1 MLVLPCIILG
11 YAFTIAFNSVEGL
24 RGPCSID
31 AAVKSVGNKK
41 IYLFKGNKYGRW
53 NEGKRQVEQIAA
65 IAQDWGGI
73 PNDLDAATTY
83 KGTNFF
89 FKGCQYWRYHGKGRS
104 DGPHSIIRFGVP
116 CNVDAAATMG
126 GSLYLFKGG
135 YYWRWNDKDFSRP
148 LSIKQ
153 DWDKLEGNIDA
164 AVHSNTGDTYF
175 LKERKTWF
183 FEKNS
188 NKAKIHD
195 AAVGWGNL
203 FDSKLLPD
211 CPCDCNTCCDNN
223 WEFYDITYQTDQAQ
237 ITQLSP
243 EAIGR
248 KELDNRNATGISI
261 IEFTVSKT
269 VTETQSFTHTV
280 GASVTVGTEFKTG
293 IPFVA
298 EGKVSVEVTA
308 SYEYEYGTQ
317 RSVSRTREITFTCQG
332 VPRRKTVCIVR
343 LHYNKLDVPYT
354 MVLKH
359 KRKGC
364 TCESK
369 GIFTGV
375 ASTDMQMQVME
386 FSKK

>member
-1 MLVLPCIILG
+1 M
-11 YAFTIAFNSVEGL
+11 IAFNSVEGL
-24 RGPCSID
+24 RGPCSLD
-31 AAVKSVGNKK
+31 AAVKWVGNKK

-53 NEGKRQVEQIAA
+53 NERTQRVENIAA
-65 IAQDWGGI
+65 IAQNWGGI
-73 PNDLDAATTY
+73 PNDLDAAIAY
-83 KGTNFF
+83 EGTNYF
-89 FKGCQYWRYHGKGRS
+89 FKGCQYWRYYKNGKS
-104 DGPHSIIRFGVP
+104 DGPHFITKFAVP
-116 CNVDAAATMG
+116 CNIDAVATMG
-126 GSLYLFKGG
+126 GNMYFFKGG
-135 YYWRWNDKDFSRP
+135 FHFRRNNKEFPRP
-148 LSIKQ
+148 VSIQQ
-153 DWDKLEGNIDA
+153 DWDKLAGNIDA
-164 AVHSNTGDTYF
+164 AVQSKTGDTYF

-183 FEKNS
+183 YQKNS
-188 NKAKIHD
+188 NKAQIRD
-195 AAVGWGNL
+195 GGVGWGNL
-203 FDSKLLPD
+203 FDSTLLPD

-223 WEFYDITYQTDQAQ
+223 WEFNNISYQTDQAQ

-243 EAIGR
+243 EAVGT
-248 KELDNRNATGISI
+248 KEVDNRNATGSPSI
-261 IEFTVSKT
+261 TFTVSKT
-269 VTETQSFTHTV
+269 VTETKSFTHTV
-280 GASVTVGTEFKTG
+280 GASVKVGTAFKTG

-308 SYEYEYGTQ
+308 SYEFEYGTQ
-317 RSVSRTREITFTCQG
+317 RSVSRNREVTFSCPG

-343 LHYNKLDVPYT
+343 LHYNKVDVPYT